1 MKCILVLVIFERGGE
16 IDQIRKCTGNSVPR
30 VFQQN
35 SYTAESDPKAS
46 GKRKGTGIERG
57 EKGL

>member
-1 MKCILVLVIFERGGE
+1 MKCILALVTFERGGE
-16 IDQIRKCTGNSVPR
+16 IDQIRKCTGNSAPR

-35 SYTAESDPKAS
+35 THTAESDPKEQ

-57 EKGL
+57 EKG